1 MIRAVKISVVVKIG
15 TYGGNSSNYR
25 IMEEVAQCRPEKY
38 KFSTSLPDKHV
49 NNCVIKIWLNNI
61 KGKLM

>member
-1 MIRAVKISVVVKIG
+1 
-15 TYGGNSSNYR
+15 
-25 IMEEVAQCRPEKY
+25 MEEVAQCRPEKY